1 MIRLR
6 AADIW
11 IYWLTEQ
18 IPPVLVRHD
27 RTENMSGTYTL
38 TLSAAEDTNGK
49 NALQRKIKVTVT
61 QEGLRFVHNP
71 TANQHGL
78 FNAAFFKHNQK
89 GERIIT
95 GQHRLDSN
103 MVC

>member
-1 MIRLR
+1 MIIILILIVSFYDS
-6 AADIW
+6 ASGSGYMD
-11 IYWLTEQ
+11 L
-18 IPPVLVRHD
+18 LVDGTNTTGFGTHD

-71 TANQHGL
+71 TANQHGCSMQHFL
-78 FNAAFFKHNQK
+78 N
-89 GERIIT
+89 IT
-95 GQHRLDSN
+95 RKENVL
-103 MVC
+103 